1 MNKTYKVVF
10 NKARGALMAA
20 NEITSSV
27 QKKGTKTVIV
37 TAVVSALAMIS
48 AGANADN
55 LTRLDN
61 PGSSLSN
68 QTISGKFDFSGWGGY
83 AYIGAKD
90 FSSENNTYSVEGDYS
105 KGDGTFGGAIA
116 LYSQDTNGRT
126 LHFDTFKNDKFIGNS
141 LVATGANSE
150 KVAWNA
156 GGAIAVKGHS
166 VTFEN
171 VLFQDNKV
179 VSNVSGKGGVA
190 VGGAVF
196 LDKMLRGTESN
207 NVGEKKCQYEC
218 PVQNHEGLVLHGQHR
233 ELFEQAG
240 DDALRRLC
248 PHRRRFPLHGS
259 TVHRDI

>member
-1 MNKTYKVVF
+1 
-10 NKARGALMAA
+10 MAA

-83 AYIGAKD
+83 TYIGAKD
-90 FSSENNTYSVEGDYS
+90 FSSKNNTYSVEGDYS
-105 KGDGTFGGAIA
+105 KGDGAFGDAIA
-116 LYSQDTNGRT
+116 LYSQGTNGKT
-126 LHFDTFKNDKFIGNS
+126 LHFDTFKNDNFIGNS
-141 LVATGANSE
+141 LVATGTNSE

-179 VSNVSGKGGVA
+179 VSNVSDKGGVA

-196 LDKMLRGTESN
+196 IDKML
-207 NVGEKKCQYEC
+207 
-218 PVQNHEGLVLHGQHR
+218 
-233 ELFEQAG
+233 
-240 DDALRRLC
+240 
-248 PHRRRFPLHGS
+248 
-259 TVHRDI
+259 I

>member
-48 AGANADN
+48 AGANADD
-55 LTRLDN
+55 LTRLDDTVSN
-61 PGSSLSN
+61 LSN
-68 QTISGKFDFSGWGGY
+68 QIISGKSDFSNSGWGGY
-83 AYIGAKD
+83 IYIGAKK
-90 FSSENNTYSVEGDYS
+90 FSSENNTHSVEGDYS
-105 KGDGTFGGAIA
+105 KGDGAFGDAIA
-116 LYSQDTNGRT
+116 LYSQGTNGKT
-126 LHFDTFKNDKFIGNS
+126 LHFDTFKNDNFIGNS
-141 LVATGANSE
+141 LVATGTNSE

-179 VSNVSGKGGVA
+179 VSNVSDKGGVA

-196 LDKMLRGTESN
+196 LDKTLNGKETN
-207 NVGEKKCQYEC
+207 NVG
-218 PVQNHEGLVLHGQHR
+218 
-233 ELFEQAG
+233 A
-240 DDALRRLC
+240 DDANTSVLFRITKDLSYTGNTVSTSSYQGTTLYGGYALTGGGFLFMGRR
-248 PHRRRFPLHGS
+248 
-259 TVHRDI
+259 T